1 MVFGIEKHFI
11 YKVTCSDIDLSH
23 ITVENH
29 GSDTYIVYSHGEEM
43 DAFTYK
49 GDKPFDAIHDYLTT
63 YAIENGY
70 TAENGYV

>member
-1 MVFGIEKHFI
+1 
-11 YKVTCSDIDLSH
+11 
-23 ITVENH
+23 
-29 GSDTYIVYSHGEEM
+29 M

-70 TAENGYV
+70 TAENGYA